1 MTARELGVGRG
12 LTAAIGSGGKTT
24 LLHRL
29 AGELSAQGSVILT
42 TTTHIRPSDV
52 LPTLVSPSERAL
64 RDALASR
71 RAVCVGS
78 PAQDGKLAAPALPF
92 SLLAALADFVLVEAD
107 GSRGLPLKA
116 HAAHEPVVPE
126 GCARVICVVGAA
138 GLNRPIF
145 EAVHRPALFCARVGT
160 EPDDLATPE
169 RVAALLNA
177 EALGDI
183 YYVNQCD
190 APDALPNALRLA
202 ALLQKPAVFGA
213 DDPVDRSTSHP
224 GGD

>member
-52 LPTLVSPSERAL
+52 LPTLVSPSER
-64 RDALASR
+64 DVKEALAR
-71 RAVCVGS
+71 HRAICIGS
-78 PAQDGKLAAPALPF
+78 PAEDGKLTQPALPF

-107 GSRGLPLKA
+107 GSKGLPLKA
-116 HAAHEPVVPE
+116 HAAHEPVIPP
-126 GCARVICVVGAA
+126 GCDLTVCVVGAA
-138 GLNRPIF
+138 GLNRPIR
-145 EAVHRPALFCARVGT
+145 EAVHRPALFCARVGA

-190 APDALPNALRLA
+190 AAPDAARQLA
-202 ALLQKPAVFGA
+202 ALLRRPAVFGGI
-213 DDPVDRSTSHP
+213 RR
-224 GGD
+224 